1 VNHAPTLADG
11 SLYIAGGANGR
22 VTPTRDS
29 PIGTETSQNLVA
41 LSTAGEERWRYESD
55 AAMRS
60 RPVATDGALH
70 VVTGWSNGYAGL
82 DAHIVRVKEGSTAWA
97 SEPRG
102 AFVSI
107 LATDGGTVFAGTS
120 DDAIGADG
128 QTLFA
133 VRPDGTEAWAI
144 ESGDAFEGAFHD
156 GTLYLDA
163 ERENENGDY
172 PLVAGAAVGVYALA
186 DRAGRIAPLR
196 TRRPGAAGMTDSDT
210 ADLVAALRAADAVQ
224 FGKFEL
230 SSGGTSEY
238 YVDKYLFETDP
249 TCLRAIAEA
258 FAERVG
264 DAKLAGV
271 ALGAV
276 PLVAATSM
284 VGTNEYVI
292 VRKSAKEYGTGNRIE
307 GRFETGE
314 EVVVL
319 EDIATTGGSALSA
332 VEALRKAGVV
342 VNTVLVVVDREEGAR
357 ENLAEADVELESL
370 VTASDLL
377 ADADRSP

>member
-1 VNHAPTLADG
+1 M
-11 SLYIAGGANGR
+11 
-22 VTPTRDS
+22 
-29 PIGTETSQNLVA
+29 
-41 LSTAGEERWRYESD
+41 SD
-55 AAMRS
+55 
-60 RPVATDGALH
+60 T
-70 VVTGWSNGYAGL
+70 
-82 DAHIVRVKEGSTAWA
+82 
-97 SEPRG
+97 
-102 AFVSI
+102 
-107 LATDGGTVFAGTS
+107 
-120 DDAIGADG
+120 DDA
-128 QTLFA
+128 
-133 VRPDGTEAWAI
+133 
-144 ESGDAFEGAFHD
+144 
-156 GTLYLDA
+156 
-163 ERENENGDY
+163 
-172 PLVAGAAVGVYALA
+172 
-186 DRAGRIAPLR
+186 
-196 TRRPGAAGMTDSDT
+196 T

-224 FGKFEL
+224 FGEFEL

-264 DAKLAGV
+264 SAKLAGV

-284 VGTNEYVI
+284 VGGNEYVI

-307 GRFETGE
+307 GRFDEGE

-332 VEALRKAGVV
+332 VEALREAGAV
-342 VNTVLVVVDREEGAR
+342 VNRVLVVVDREEGAR

-377 ADADRSP
+377 AESDVDPDV